1 MDFTSMPITNKY
13 HELNYL
19 DNSLHYRDFS
29 TGGKYEAM
37 AKTWLK
43 TDTVDAWRHHR
54 MYHLLDPLLEEVNS
68 KWLSVGDGRYGK
80 DARYIAEKGG
90 DVTASDIDDRLLKE
104 AQDLGFIK
112 SFSQENAESLSF
124 EDSTFHY
131 VLCKEAY
138 HHFPRPMIA
147 LYEMLRV
154 ASEAVVL
161 IEPND
166 QYIAYGLCRNLIGQI
181 GNKLLSF
188 INKHTRSHNFEE
200 FGNYIYTISRREI
213 EKVALGL
220 NLTFLAFKGIN
231 DCYIQGVEFESI
243 SENGKLLRK
252 LKLKIFL
259 FDLLTKLRIIDHGML
274 VAILFK
280 QKPSESLCRRL
291 ENNGFEIVILPE
303 NPHAH
308 GIKR

>member
-1 MDFTSMPITNKY
+1 MPINNKY
-13 HELNYL
+13 HELNYQ
-19 DNSLHYRDFS
+19 DNTLHYRDFS
-29 TGGKYEAM
+29 AGGKYEAM
-37 AKTWLK
+37 ARTWLK

-54 MYHLLDPLLEEVNS
+54 MYRLLDPLLEEVS
-68 KWLSVGDGRYGK
+68 SSWLTVGDGRYGK

-90 DVTASDIDDRLLKE
+90 DVTASDIDERLLME
-104 AQDLGFIK
+104 AKDLGFIK
-112 SFSQENAESLSF
+112 SFSKENAEFLSF
-124 EDSTFHY
+124 EDSAFDY
-131 VLCKEAY
+131 VLCKESY

-166 QYIAYGLCRNLIGQI
+166 QYIAYGLCRNFFGQL

-188 INKHTRSHNFEE
+188 LYNHTHSHNFEE

-220 NLTFLAFKGIN
+220 NFEYLAFKGIN
-231 DCYIQGVEFESI
+231 DCYAQGVEFESV
-243 SENGKLLRK
+243 SENGKLLRR
-252 LKLKIFL
+252 LKTRIFL

-280 QKPSESLCRRL
+280 RPPSESLRKRL
-291 ENNGFEIVILPE
+291 TNNGFEIVLLPE

-308 GIKR
+308 GIER